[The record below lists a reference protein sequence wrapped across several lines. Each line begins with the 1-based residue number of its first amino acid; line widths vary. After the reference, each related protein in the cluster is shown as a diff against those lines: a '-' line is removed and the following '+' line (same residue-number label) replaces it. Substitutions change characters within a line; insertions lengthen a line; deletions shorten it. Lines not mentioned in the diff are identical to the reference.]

1 MKRHSQCGDSPVP
14 KQFHAS
20 DSEQSDIDFSILTRG
35 SLDSSPSGPPCMS
48 VLFSQET
55 SSSPLPDFKWLPS
68 SGTSSVDF
76 PPALMNII
84 GSSDDEP
91 ANASPAKS
99 NSIRLSSLP
108 SDSLFKLISDYVHD
122 VGGEVAARSLL
133 QNAQLNKEVRLQIYR
148 ETHSTFKKSLKK
160 SILSSRK
167 EKKKRDY
174 LLNLTPKR
182 LCEELQ
188 LKVGVKAETYI

>member
-35 SLDSSPSGPPCMS
+35 NLDSSPSGPPCMS
-48 VLFSQET
+48 VLYSQEA

-68 SGTSSVDF
+68 SDNSSVDF
-76 PPALMNII
+76 PPAFMNLTD
-84 GSSDDEP
+84 SFDDHDEES
-91 ANASPAKS
+91 ASPAKS
-99 NSIRLSSLP
+99 DSIRLSSLP
-108 SDSLFKLISDYVHD
+108 SDSLSKLISDYVHD
-122 VGGEVAARSLL
+122 VGVEVAARSLL
-133 QNAQLNKEVRLQIYR
+133 QSTQLSKEVRFQIYR
-148 ETHSTFKKSLKK
+148 ETHSSFKKSLKK

-182 LCEELQ
+182 LCEELL
-188 LKVGVKAETYI
+188 LKVTN

>member
-35 SLDSSPSGPPCMS
+35 NLDSSPSGPPCMS

-91 ANASPAKS
+91 DSASPAKS
-99 NSIRLSSLP
+99 NSVRLSSLT
-108 SDSLFKLISDYVHD
+108 SDSLFKLISDYVND

-133 QNAQLNKEVRLQIYR
+133 QNAQLNKGRFQ
-148 ETHSTFKKSLKK
+148 
-160 SILSSRK
+160 
-167 EKKKRDY
+167 KKKIS
-174 LLNLTPKR
+174 
-182 LCEELQ
+182 
-188 LKVGVKAETYI
+188 GIFH